1 MTTDAL
7 NAARTDLRRSGF
19 AVATL
24 FFVNGMTFSNWIPR
38 IPEVRDR
45 LGLDNGGLGA
55 TLLGGGLGGLIGSF
69 LVAKV
74 IARFGTRNALTVA
87 ASLLAVALPLIA
99 VAPSAVVLLL
109 VLTLLGFL
117 DVINDMAMNSQGVMV
132 EQRLGR
138 SIINRLHGTWS
149 LGFTLG
155 TLLGLLAS
163 AAELGVGTHL
173 TIIAVVLF
181 ATVMGARRYLLSSDD
196 VNHSDDTAP
205 KGSRRFSR
213 LLVAMALMAI
223 GISFIEIVPN
233 DWGSVL
239 LRDVFDAG
247 RWSGAANVAF
257 AGSMLVGRM
266 SGDHV
271 LDRIGR
277 ARLLNGA
284 LVMATVGAAVVVVAP
299 LTGIAIVGFA
309 LWGLGVSVLFPQLYA
324 IAATLKNTSAG
335 AGLGAMGVGQR
346 LGFLLAPLGVGAV
359 ADTSSLRVAIGV
371 ITGAAIL
378 AIVATRRMA

>member
-196 VNHSDDTAP
+196 VNDSDDTAP
-205 KGSRRFSR
+205 KGSRRLSGA
-213 LLVAMALMAI
+213 LVAMALMAI

>member
-1 MTTDAL
+1 MTTEAV
-7 NAARTDLRRSGF
+7 NVARTDLRRSGF
-19 AVATL
+19 AVAAL

-45 LGLDNGGLGA
+45 LGLDNAGLGA

-99 VAPSAVVLLL
+99 VAPSAAVLLL

-132 EQRLGR
+132 EQQLGR

-173 TIIAVVLF
+173 TIIAMVLL
-181 ATVMGARRYLLSSDD
+181 ATVLGARRYLLTTDD
-196 VNHSDDTAP
+196 ANGSDDTMRKA
-205 KGSRRFSR
+205 SRRISGA
-213 LLVAMALMAI
+213 LVAMALMAI

-239 LRDVFDAG
+239 LRDVFVAG

-271 LDRIGR
+271 LERIGR
-277 ARLLNGA
+277 TRLLNGA
-284 LVMATVGAAVVVVAP
+284 LMMAALGAAIVVVAP
-299 LTGIAIVGFA
+299 VTGIAIAGFA

-324 IAATLKNTSAG
+324 IAATLKNASAG

-359 ADTSSLRVAIGV
+359 ANASSLRVAIGV
-371 ITGAAIL
+371 ITGAAVI

>member
-266 SGDHV
+266 SGDYV
-271 LDRIGR
+271 LERVGR

-359 ADTSSLRVAIGV
+359 ADGSSLRVAIGV
-371 ITGAAIL
+371 ITGAAVV